1 MNKHLKKLYS
11 GLCCLLAVFLAACGG
26 NSGGPGGD
34 GGSSGA
40 GNQDGMLSVR
50 DDINELGDN
59 VDNMPYIG
67 ETEESK
73 REEENKGEYPDKG
86 EKTQRARAKNRAFT
100 NKDIVE
106 EGTFPNNPGQT
117 GGNWGTNIVYSIDV
131 ESPEDDIFY
140 QNYMGLRAY
149 GAPSAE
155 LFYIGGANNILD
167 YDVKYVKEEVFIHVK
182 MLNRWIRITDNT
194 MRRMR
199 YDQANNI
206 LYCEELMTYEDA
218 ISGQYFHYHCTT
230 SSYTPEGKEIIEFV
244 SVREPKFGDS
254 KYAKYYRYVEDK
266 EQLFFQ
272 VHDEDMYGVVYS
284 DLSQE
289 TPITTAFNFAKE
301 MLDGRLH
308 EQVTTE
314 IFIPQTETDCGFAA
328 HITTEMWDGQVGY
341 SGFQQR
347 IIDSIGREI
356 GFINGNELGGAT
368 LALTLPYVNNVDY
381 TINFTDGL
389 DLNRWEEDWEYRD
402 TITDFNYL
410 ANNVSYDI
418 SFGDKSFTA
427 SGHGGDGVAQG
438 LPFSATTVMFNAL
451 GIFFLVDDQ
460 TQLITALADS
470 GLELDEK
477 CLAQATRFLTRN
489 EFLASHSMYGYTL
502 DTTVTP
508 ELVKDIFYR
517 YMDTFSHVSEEEL
530 RSYKLAD
537 ALPAEQQTED
547 EQYYAIYN
555 VNFSGNIAFNET
567 DDTVD
572 ISGVVA
578 NMPKNLGLNGGETLA
593 LVAVYNSGCEN
604 HEVARRTFIY
614 KKRNLA
620 MSFDEGTKVPIPNI
634 SGEGQFKFYLIN
646 ESNQSMRVSSVF
658 VPGCNGEVDKL
669 LVGTNSIK
677 RLYVED
683 GAFFVRQASPFTVS
697 ISVNEQTVNSPVRF
711 LQADGAFLG
720 GDYAVV
726 TVKNGD
732 TQAAEFRYEFGK
744 NINPESVTL
753 DSGVNTETLVYSLSI
768 YNKDGEVIYS
778 AALN

>member
-26 NSGGPGGD
+26 NSGGPGGG
-34 GGSSGA
+34 GGSSGS

-59 VDNMPYIG
+59 VDNVPYMG
-67 ETEESK
+67 VTEEMQEKQEAEKGKSEK
-73 REEENKGEYPDKG
+73 RKASARVKEKALTFNEGVTEEKPFEPE
-86 EKTQRARAKNRAFT
+86 Q
-100 NKDIVE
+100 
-106 EGTFPNNPGQT
+106 PGS
-117 GGNWGTNIVYSIDV
+117 NWGKNIVYSVDV
-131 ESPEDDIFY
+131 NEPEDDPYFWG
-140 QNYMGLRAY
+140 YMETRRY
-149 GAPSAE
+149 FSPCAE
-155 LFYIGGANNILD
+155 LQYIAGANNVLD
-167 YDVKYVKEEVFIHVK
+167 GDVKYVKEEVFASVT
-182 MLNRWIRITDNT
+182 MLNRWIRITDST

-199 YDQANNI
+199 YDQVNNI

-218 ISGQYFHYHCTT
+218 MSGQYFHYHCTT

-266 EQLFFQ
+266 EQLYFN

-284 DLSQE
+284 DLSQK

-301 MLDGRLH
+301 MLNGRLR
-308 EQVTTE
+308 EEVKTE

-328 HITTEMWDGQVGY
+328 HIATEMWDGEIGY

-347 IIDSIGREI
+347 LINSHGLQI
-356 GFINGNELGGAT
+356 GFINANEVHTQLSVN
-368 LALTLPYVNNVDY
+368 LPYVENLDY
-381 TINFTDGL
+381 SISFPEGMDIDRFKEDGS
-389 DLNRWEEDWEYRD
+389 YRD
-402 TITDFNYL
+402 SLAEDEYL
-410 ANNVSYDI
+410 ANNVRYNFSWNGTQFTTEGHGELLDDIDLPFEIGYGMFDDRRMHFFADPDI
-418 SFGDKSFTA
+418 SI
-427 SGHGGDGVAQG
+427 V
-438 LPFSATTVMFNAL
+438 
-451 GIFFLVDDQ
+451 
-460 TQLITALADS
+460 TALANN
-470 GLELDEK
+470 GLVLEEN
-477 CLAQATRFLTRN
+477 CLGQVQRFLTRN

-502 DTTVTP
+502 DTPVTP
-508 ELVKDIFYR
+508 ALVKDIFYR

-537 ALPAEQQTED
+537 ALPAEQQTVD

-578 NMPKNLGLNGGETLA
+578 NMPKNLGLNGGETLT

-620 MSFDEGTKVPIPNI
+620 MSFDEGTKVPIPNT